1 MRRIIL
7 ASTSP
12 RRKTLLEQI
21 GLTFEQVASDY
32 EEDMTLDMPPSEL
45 VKFLSKGKAD
55 SVAKDFEDA
64 LVIAADTIVEFEGEI
79 FGKPH
84 TPENSFKML
93 SRLNGT
99 THSIITGMTIIDT
112 ASGRVESRAVVTEV
126 DFRDL
131 KDDEIQTY
139 VDSGEA
145 LDKAGAYG
153 IQGLGVILVKRI
165 RGDYS
170 NIVGLPLTPLVEM
183 LKDFGVDVLS
193 TS

>member
-12 RRKTLLEQI
+12 RRKMLLEQI
-21 GLTFEQVASDY
+21 GLAFEQVASDY
-32 EEDMTLDMPPSEL
+32 EEDMTLDMPPAEL
-45 VKFLSKGKAD
+45 AKFLSKGKAD
-55 SVAKDFEDA
+55 SVSKNFDDA
-64 LVIAADTIVEFEGEI
+64 LVIAADTIVEFDGEI

-84 TPENSFKML
+84 TPENSFEML

-112 ASGRVESRAVVTEV
+112 ASGRVESKAVTTEV
-126 DFRDL
+126 DFRQL
-131 KDDEIQTY
+131 TEDEIQAY
-139 VDSGEA
+139 VDSGEP

-153 IQGLGVILVKRI
+153 IQSLGVILIKEI

>member
-12 RRKTLLEQI
+12 RRKMLLEQI

-32 EEDMTLDMPPSEL
+32 EEDMTLDMPPTEL
-45 VKFLSKGKAD
+45 VKFLSKGKGDA
-55 SVAKDFEDA
+55 VAKNFEDA
-64 LVIAADTIVEFEGEI
+64 LVIAADTIVEFDGEI

-84 TPENSFKML
+84 TPENSFEML

-112 ASGRVESRAVVTEV
+112 GSGRVESKAVTTEV
-126 DFRDL
+126 DFRQL
-131 KDDEIQTY
+131 TEDEIQAY
-139 VDSGEA
+139 VDSGEP

-153 IQGLGVILVKRI
+153 IQSLGVILIKEI

-183 LKDFGVDVLS
+183 LKSFGVDVLS